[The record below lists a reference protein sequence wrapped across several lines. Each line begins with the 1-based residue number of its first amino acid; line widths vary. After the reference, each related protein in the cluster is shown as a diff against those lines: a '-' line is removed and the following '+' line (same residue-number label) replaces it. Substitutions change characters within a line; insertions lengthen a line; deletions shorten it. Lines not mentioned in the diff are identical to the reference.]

1 MKAEVLHKITR
12 AMCMCFALAVAHAF
26 AGNAADTLITFS
38 TCGAGPDRYAD
49 GEAVMDGECYA
60 LVWSKDGVFE
70 GLQADGVPVDANDK
84 VVLVAPKVGGSGFYK
99 VIRN

>member
-1 MKAEVLHKITR
+1 MR
-12 AMCMCFALAVAHAF
+12 RR
-26 AGNAADTLITFS
+26 
-38 TCGAGPDRYAD
+38 AGPLRRWRDCD
-49 GEAVMDGECYA
+49 GRYA